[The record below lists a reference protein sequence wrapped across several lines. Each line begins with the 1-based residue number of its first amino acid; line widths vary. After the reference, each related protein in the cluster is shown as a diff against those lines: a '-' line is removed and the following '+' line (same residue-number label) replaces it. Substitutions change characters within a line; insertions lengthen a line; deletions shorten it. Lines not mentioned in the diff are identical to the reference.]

1 MLNSLPVRLLWRS
14 FNWLTRFAIIA
25 SAALAM
31 MMAIAIIVL
40 RYWLL
45 PNIEQYHGEITASLS
60 SAIGNP
66 VTIGK
71 IEGDWQGFRPRLNF
85 SDMRIL
91 DEQRQAA
98 LVLPN
103 INVSVSWMSLFT
115 AELRLA
121 SLEIDRPELLIRRD
135 AEGRVYIGGVPLSK
149 KSNDKD
155 LADWLL
161 RQSRMVVRQA
171 LITWLDEK
179 RAAPPLLLGN
189 VDLRIESLFDHH
201 QFAMH
206 AKPPDE
212 LATPLDV
219 RGDFYGDSFDSF
231 SEWRGQM
238 FTQLDHADITAWRP
252 WLDLPKEFSRGRGAL
267 RGWLGFEK
275 GGIVQVTTD
284 LVLRNVVTKLADD
297 VPEMALHN
305 LRGRF
310 VWKDL
315 ADGLEISTRK
325 LAMRLQGG
333 IELQPT
339 DFYFRNVTANDTRP
353 ASTEIRANQ
362 LQLESL
368 AGLANFL
375 PLEADLRTQLHAYA
389 PRGRVSNLNAQWQG
403 TFEKPASY
411 KIKGMFE
418 NLAVRKVGE
427 TPGFS
432 GLSVDV
438 DGNEEKGKLNIRS
451 HQLSVDAPGVMP
463 EPLFFDTL
471 TGQAGWQRK
480 HGELLINVN
489 NVTVANEDLEGN
501 LHGSYQTKAGTLGV
515 LDLTA
520 SLTRGDIRRAARYT
534 PLAALDKED
543 SDWLKGAMLAGR
555 TKDFRVRVKGNL
567 SDFPLDGTEDAL
579 LEIGGHAQDVVME
592 FDKDW
597 PRIENITGE
606 FWIRGNRMEVKS
618 PSAAIMGARLQ
629 NLSVTIADLQS
640 ADLPL
645 EIKGSA
651 TGESNIFLKFIQQS
665 PVRGYIE
672 GFTDGMSASGNGHL
686 DLFLHIPLGDT
697 TRCAKASGAG
707 VSPTRLLTQTAG
719 CASNVSEAG
728 GEKPVKVAGTFR
740 VQDSDIDL
748 GEGVPLLRKARGELS
763 FTESGMQ
770 ANGVSAEILGG
781 AASIDA
787 QATSDGVVHAAVKG
801 HNNLDVLRKN
811 EPHPLLNYLHG
822 SAAWNA
828 DINIAKK
835 SAQIVINSNL
845 QGIGSNLPQP
855 FSKAADEA
863 MPLRLEKKNIA
874 NGQDIIIAQLGK
886 LLSVRLMRREES
898 GAMAVK
904 RGIFRF
910 GEQGKLPDTQWG
922 RESSRGKEGVRLIG
936 SLPVLSIQGWEG
948 LASGSQDSSLA
959 LPITEINLDIEKLTG
974 YGRVINEIHI
984 DATKRGDGLAAQ
996 LSSNALNGE
1005 VIWQPHALGTASKI
1019 VARLRNFQWPAEQPP
1034 SLSAIPDNTHLIDNT
1049 MRPGNLSALDI
1060 SIENL
1065 QIKGKQIG
1073 RLELAGHPDGQ
1084 DWKLNRLY
1092 IANPE
1097 ASLLGDGVWRGGQV
1111 GGLARCAQASG
1122 AGAQRPLTQSAGC
1135 ASNVPG
1141 AGTQTQVNL
1150 QLEISDAGK
1159 ILARSG
1165 YPNTVKGGSGKL
1177 AGNLSWAGNPNEFN
1191 YVSLDGSLKLD
1202 ANKGQFLKMEPG
1214 IGKLLGVLSLQALP
1228 KRITLDFTDIFSD
1241 GFQFDSI
1248 NGNAAIKSG
1257 VIHTND
1263 FRIDG
1268 ASAEVTMKG
1277 SVDLN
1282 HETQD
1287 LHVVV
1292 LPTLGDSVSLLGFT
1306 AGPVGWMGALLVN
1319 KVLGHPLDKLVSFEY
1334 HISGIWSDPKVVKVG
1349 EVPLK
1354 AKKNQSP

>member
-1 MLNSLPVRLLWRS
+1 MLNSLPVRLIWRS
-14 FNWLTRFAIIA
+14 FNWLTRFSIVA
-25 SAALAM
+25 SAVIAAL
-31 MMAIAIIVL
+31 MAVAIIVM

-45 PNIEQYHGEITASLS
+45 PNIELHHDRIAASLA

-85 SDMRIL
+85 SDVRIL

-98 LVLPN
+98 LVLPSVN
-103 INVSVSWMSLFT
+103 TSVSWMSLFT

-121 SLEIDRPELLIRRD
+121 SLEIDRPELLVRRD
-135 AEGRVYIGGVPLSK
+135 VQGRVYIGGVALSN

-161 RQSRMVVRQA
+161 HQSRMVVRQA
-171 LITWLDEK
+171 LITWSDEQ
-179 RAAPPLLLGN
+179 RAAPPLVLGN

-201 QFAMH
+201 RFAMH
-206 AKPPDE
+206 AKPPSE

-219 RGDFYGDSFDSF
+219 RGDFYGKSFDAL
-231 SEWRGQM
+231 SEWHGQM
-238 FTQLDHADITAWRP
+238 FTQLDHTDITAWRP

-275 GGIVQVTTD
+275 GRIAQVTTD
-284 LVLRNVVTKLADD
+284 LILRNVATKLADD
-297 VPEMALHN
+297 VPEMVLLN

-310 VWKDL
+310 AWKDL
-315 ADGLEISTRK
+315 AGGVEISTRK

-333 IELQPT
+333 VELQPT
-339 DFYFRNVTANDTRP
+339 DFYFRTAMANNTQP
-353 ASTEIRANQ
+353 ASSEIRANQ

-375 PLEADLRTQLHAYA
+375 PLDEGLRTQLHAYA

-403 TFEKPASY
+403 AFEKPDSY
-411 KIKGMFE
+411 KIKGKFE
-418 NLAVRKVGE
+418 NIEVRKVGE
-427 TPGFS
+427 MPGFS

-438 DGNEEKGKLNIRS
+438 DGSEAKGKLNIKS
-451 HQLSVDAPGVMP
+451 HQLSVDAPGVMR
-463 EPLFFDTL
+463 EPLLFATL

-480 HGELLINVN
+480 RGELLINID
-489 NVTVANEDLEGN
+489 NVAVANDDLAGN
-501 LHGSYQTKAGTLGV
+501 LHGSYQTQAGTLGV
-515 LDLTA
+515 LDMTV

-543 SDWLKGAMLAGR
+543 NDWLNGAMLAGH
-555 TKDFRVRVKGNL
+555 TEDFHVRIKGNL
-567 SDFPLDGTEDAL
+567 SDFPIGGTTRCADASGAGVPPSRLLQQTAACASNVSKVHGTEDAL
-579 LEIGGHAQDVVME
+579 LEVGGHARDVAME

-597 PRIENITGE
+597 PRIENISGE
-606 FWIRGNRMEVKS
+606 FWIRGNKMEVKS
-618 PSAAIMGARLQ
+618 SSATILDAHLQ
-629 NLSVTIADLQS
+629 NLTVTIADLLS
-640 ADLPL
+640 DDLPL

-651 TGESNIFLKFIQQS
+651 TGASNTFLQFIQQS
-665 PVRGYIE
+665 PVRGYID
-672 GFTDGMSASGNGHL
+672 GFTDGMSASGNGRL
-686 DLFLHIPLGDT
+686 DLFLNIPLLGD
-697 TRCAKASGAG
+697 
-707 VSPTRLLTQTAG
+707 
-719 CASNVSEAG
+719 
-728 GEKPVKVAGTFR
+728 KPVKVSGAFR

-748 GEGVPLLRKARGELS
+748 GEGVPLLRKTRGELS

-781 AASIDA
+781 AASVNVQTA
-787 QATSDGVVHAAVKG
+787 AGGAVHATVKG

-811 EPHPLLNYLHG
+811 EPHPLLNYLYG
-822 SAAWNA
+822 SAAWDA
-828 DINIAKK
+828 DISVNKK
-835 SAQIVINSNL
+835 SIQVVINSSL

-855 FSKAADEA
+855 FFKTADEA
-863 MPLRLEKKNIA
+863 MPLRFGKKNIA
-874 NGQDIIIAQLGK
+874 NGQDVITAQLGK
-886 LLSVRLMRREES
+886 LLSLRLVRGEEN
-898 GAMAVK
+898 GAMAIK
-904 RGIFRF
+904 RGTLRF
-910 GEQGKLPDTQWG
+910 GDQGKLPDTQWMQ
-922 RESSRGKEGVRLIG
+922 EPLRGKDGVRLIG
-936 SLPVLSIQGWEG
+936 NLPVLSIQGWGG
-948 LASGSQDSSLA
+948 LAGGPKDSSLA
-959 LPITEINLDIEKLTG
+959 LPITGINLDIEKLAG
-974 YGRVINEIHI
+974 YGQVINGVHI
-984 DATKRGDGLAAQ
+984 DAVKRGDGLTAQ

-1005 VIWQPHALGTASKI
+1005 LVWQPHTLDTGSKI
-1019 VARLRNFQWPAEQPP
+1019 TARLRNLQWSGDQPP
-1034 SLSAIPDNTHLIDNT
+1034 AQQSLSAIPDKPPLMDNAL
-1049 MRPGNLSALDI
+1049 RPGNLPALEI

-1073 RLELAGHPDGQ
+1073 SFELSGRPDGQ
-1084 DWKLNRLY
+1084 DWKLGRLR

-1097 ASLLGDGVWRGGQV
+1097 ASLLGDGVWRGSQ
-1111 GGLARCAQASG
+1111 
-1122 AGAQRPLTQSAGC
+1122 T
-1135 ASNVPG
+1135 N
-1141 AGTQTQVNL
+1141 TQTQVNM
-1150 QLEISDAGK
+1150 QLEITDAGK

-1177 AGNLSWAGNPNEFN
+1177 AGNFSWAGNPNEFN
-1191 YVSLDGSLKLD
+1191 YASLDGSLKLD
-1202 ANKGQFLKMEPG
+1202 TNKGQFLKMDPG
-1214 IGKLLGVLSLQALP
+1214 IGKLLGILSLQALP

-1241 GFQFDSI
+1241 GFQFDNI

-1282 HETQD
+1282 HETQN

-1306 AGPVGWMGALLVN
+1306 AGPVGWMGALIVN
-1319 KVLGHPLDKLVSFEY
+1319 KVLGNPLDKLVSFEY
-1334 HISGIWSDPKVVKVG
+1334 HISGTWNDPNVVKIG
-1349 EVPLK
+1349 EVPVK

>member
-14 FNWLTRFAIIA
+14 FNWLTRLAIIA
-25 SAALAM
+25 SAALAV
-31 MMAIAIIVL
+31 MMAIAIIAL

-45 PNIEQYHGEITASLS
+45 PDIEQHHGKITASLS

-121 SLEIDRPELLIRRD
+121 SLEIDRPELLVRRD
-135 AEGRVYIGGVPLSK
+135 VEGRIYIGGVPLSK
-149 KSNDKD
+149 KNSDKD

-206 AKPPDE
+206 ARPPGE

-219 RGDFYGDSFDSF
+219 RGDFYGNSFDSF

-284 LVLRNVVTKLADD
+284 FVLRNVVTKLADD
-297 VPEMALHN
+297 VPEMVLHN

-339 DFYFRNVTANDTRP
+339 DFYFRNITANDTRP
-353 ASTEIRANQ
+353 ASTEIHANQ

-375 PLEADLRTQLHAYA
+375 PLEADLRTRLHAYA

-403 TFEKPASY
+403 TLEKPGSY
-411 KIKGMFE
+411 KIKGKFE
-418 NLAVRKVGE
+418 NFAVRKVGE

-451 HQLSVDAPGVMP
+451 HQLSVDAPSVMP

-480 HGELLINVN
+480 NGELLINVN

-501 LHGSYQTKAGTLGV
+501 LHGSYQTKAGTLGA

-543 SDWLKGAMLAGR
+543 NDWLKGAMLAGR

-579 LEIGGHAQDVVME
+579 LEIGGHAQDVMME

-597 PRIENITGE
+597 PRIENIAGE
-606 FWIRGNRMEVKS
+606 FWIRGNMMEVKS
-618 PSAAIMGARLQ
+618 SSATIMGARLQ
-629 NLSVTIADLQS
+629 NLGVTIADLQS

-651 TGESNIFLKFIQQS
+651 TGASNIFLKFIQQS
-665 PVRGYIE
+665 PVRGYID

-686 DLFLHIPLGDT
+686 DLFLRIPLLGD
-697 TRCAKASGAG
+697 
-707 VSPTRLLTQTAG
+707 
-719 CASNVSEAG
+719 
-728 GEKPVKVAGTFR
+728 KPVKVAGAFR

-787 QATSDGVVHAAVKG
+787 QATSNGIVHAVVKG
-801 HNNLDVLRKN
+801 HNNLDVLRKS

-828 DINIAKK
+828 DISIAKK
-835 SAQIVINSNL
+835 SAQVVINSNL

-855 FSKAADEA
+855 FFKAADEA

-886 LLSVRLMRREES
+886 LLGVRLIRREEN

-910 GEQGKLPDTQWG
+910 GEQGKLPDTQWERG
-922 RESSRGKEGVRLIG
+922 ASRGKDGIRLIG

-948 LASGSQDSSLA
+948 LASDSQDSSLA
-959 LPITEINLDIEKLTG
+959 LPITEINLDIEKFTG
-974 YGRVINEIHI
+974 YGRVINEMHI

-1005 VIWQPHALGTASKI
+1005 VIWQPHALGTASKVI
-1019 VARLRNFQWPAEQPP
+1019 ARLRNFQWPAEQPP

-1049 MRPGNLSALDI
+1049 LRPGNLSALDI

-1073 RLELAGHPDGQ
+1073 RLELAGHPDGL
-1084 DWKLNRLY
+1084 DWKLDRLY
-1092 IANPE
+1092 IVNPE
-1097 ASLLGDGVWRGGQV
+1097 ASLLGDGIWRGGQADV
-1111 GGLARCAQASG
+1111 RCAQAPG
-1122 AGAQRPLTQSAGC
+1122 AGMPRSLTQSAGC

-1177 AGNLSWAGNPNEFN
+1177 VGNLSWAGNPNEFN

-1202 ANKGQFLKMEPG
+1202 TNKGQFLKMEPG
-1214 IGKLLGVLSLQALP
+1214 IGKLLGILSLQALP

-1277 SVDLN
+1277 SADLN

-1319 KVLGHPLDKLVSFEY
+1319 KVLGNPLDKMVSFEY
-1334 HISGIWSDPKVVKVG
+1334 HISGTWSDPKVVKVG
-1349 EVPLK
+1349 EVPVK